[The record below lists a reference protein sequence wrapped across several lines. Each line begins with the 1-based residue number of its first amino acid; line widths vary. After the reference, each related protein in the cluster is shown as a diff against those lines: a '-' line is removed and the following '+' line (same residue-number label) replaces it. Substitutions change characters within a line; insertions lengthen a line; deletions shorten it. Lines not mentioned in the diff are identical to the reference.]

1 MKWIRFWRRC
11 PTKLFA
17 LRFRFFWFGNSDKF
31 IFLADSHL
39 EPHFNNRKIKPA
51 TWNGWMLSRILDE
64 GIASRLPAFFI
75 RGTISRK
82 TLISS
87 TLRLC
92 SHGLWRS
99 QRGTTYHDQ
108 PCSIAG
114 IQPQH
119 ASRDSSFLMASHG
132 TFFCGKDQH
141 VSCGTQKFNGT

>member
-64 GIASRLPAFFI
+64 GIASRLPALFI
-75 RGTISRK
+75 RGTVSRK
-82 TLISS
+82 ILISS
-87 TLRLC
+87 TLLC
-92 SHGLWRS
+92 KSLMSWAWGHS
-99 QRGTTYHDQ
+99 QPLRATYHDQ
-108 PCSIAG
+108 PCFGWPKPSEIE
-114 IQPQH
+114 PQH
-119 ASRDSSFLMASHG
+119 AG
-132 TFFCGKDQH
+132 TSTDPILLHAEIELNIRC
-141 VSCGTQKFNGT
+141 